1 MSYNSLT
8 GKTLFTGTQDLASVT
23 LEAVATFKYLGV
35 SLSSS
40 PYGFFRAH
48 NENAKVRAR
57 QYLQSVL
64 SLVKTGPDRAELAY
78 TLWSNCA
85 LPAILYGCEVV
96 PLNQGTIH
104 EIERCQT
111 RVGKFILQIP
121 ASSSNVSTN
130 IDCGF
135 KPVWSVIAER
145 VMLYVSKLMTK
156 PSSYWPKLALQD
168 HLDSG
173 STSNFLKSL
182 NKWKTAT
189 NSFGIHPKQIRKN
202 VKHYAIKD
210 VHDRQHAT
218 STTSFSMN
226 CPGTIPANRWF
237 CPKPWIND
245 SGFTKIFAEFR
256 TCNASLGNR
265 GPTKDGRFYKLCPLC
280 STASTPQLN
289 NEVTIHRAVQNYL
302 PTLKHYS

>member
-1 MSYNSLT
+1 M
-8 GKTLFTGTQDLASVT
+8 
-23 LEAVATFKYLGV
+23 
-35 SLSSS
+35 
-40 PYGFFRAH
+40 
-48 NENAKVRAR
+48 
-57 QYLQSVL
+57 
-64 SLVKTGPDRAELAY
+64 KTGPDRAELAY

-96 PLNQGTIH
+96 PLNQGTIQ

-135 KPVWSVIAER
+135 KPVWSAIAER
-145 VMLYVSKLMTK
+145 VMLYASKLMTK
-156 PSSYWPKLALQD
+156 PSSYWPKLAFQD

-173 STSNFLKSL
+173 STSNFLKYL

-210 VHDRQHAT
+210 
-218 STTSFSMN
+218 
-226 CPGTIPANRWF
+226 
-237 CPKPWIND
+237 
-245 SGFTKIFAEFR
+245 
-256 TCNASLGNR
+256 
-265 GPTKDGRFYKLCPLC
+265 GRFYKLCPLC
-280 STASTPQLN
+280 STDSTPQLN
-289 NEVTIHRAVQNYL
+289 NEV
-302 PTLKHYS
+302 PTLHEPILEGINFYQ